1 VRAARF
7 VIRIR
12 VMRTDI
18 AQQLERVLNQ
28 LMLPGT
34 RGRLCAPVIAA
45 APPGLDAQ
53 TWPVLHVLGRTGPC
67 SAARLADEIGIDR
80 SGASRYADRLEEIGL
95 VQRTADP
102 IDRRATL
109 LSLTAE
115 GRRVIDELD
124 GVLADYL
131 HEMLREW
138 PRGQA
143 EALVDG
149 LERLVDWGRPA
160 GRRSATP
167 AASLPP
173 ARPRSEPN

>member
-1 VRAARF
+1 MRA
-7 VIRIR
+7 
-12 VMRTDI
+12 DI
-18 AQQLERVLNQ
+18 AQQLETVLNQ

-53 TWPVLHVLGRTGPC
+53 TWPVLHVLGRVGPC
-67 SAARLADEIGIDR
+67 SAAHLADEIGIDR
-80 SGASRYADRLEEIGL
+80 SGASRYADRLEESGL

-109 LSLTAE
+109 LSLTPE
-115 GRRVIDELD
+115 GRRVIDELN

-131 HEMLREW
+131 HEMLRDW

-149 LERLVDWGRPA
+149 LERLVQWGRPDARPAA
-160 GRRSATP
+160 GRRARRAGSA
-167 AASLPP
+167 AD
-173 ARPRSEPN
+173 

>member
-1 VRAARF
+1 MRAIVRS
-7 VIRIR
+7 
-12 VMRTDI
+12 DI
-18 AQQLERVLNQ
+18 AQQLEAVLNQ

-53 TWPVLHVLGRTGPC
+53 TWPVIHVLGRIGPC
-67 SAARLADEIGIDR
+67 SAARLAAEIGIDR

-115 GRRVIDELD
+115 GRRVIDELN

-131 HEMLREW
+131 HEMLRGW

-149 LERLVDWGRPA
+149 LERLVDWSRPSVA
-160 GRRSATP
+160 VAPSAVSERS
-167 AASLPP
+167 
-173 ARPRSEPN
+173 